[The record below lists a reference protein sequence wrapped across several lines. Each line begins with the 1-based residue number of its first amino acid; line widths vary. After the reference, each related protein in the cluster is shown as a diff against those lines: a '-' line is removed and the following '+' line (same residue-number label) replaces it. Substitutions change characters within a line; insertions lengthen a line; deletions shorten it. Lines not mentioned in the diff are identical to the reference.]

1 MNKVI
6 LMGRLTRDPEVRY
19 SQGEQATAIARYTL
33 AVDRRNFRNNS
44 NDEQTADF
52 INCVAFGKRGE
63 FAEKYFRQGLKIAV
77 TGRIQTGSY
86 TNREGQKVYTTE
98 VVVEDQEFAES
109 KASSDSYAAAH
120 PRTEAAPA
128 TSMPSPSAAS
138 ADGFMNIPDG
148 IDEELPFN

>member
-19 SQGEQATAIARYTL
+19 SQGARSMAIARYTL
-33 AVDRRNFRNNS
+33 AVDRRGRRGQDS
-44 NDEQTADF
+44 SAEQQTADF
-52 INCVAFGKRGE
+52 INCVSFGRTAE

-98 VVVEDQEFAES
+98 VVVEEQEFAES
-109 KASSDSYAAAH
+109 KGSGSGSSQQNV
-120 PRTEAAPA
+120 PQQ
-128 TSMPSPSAAS
+128 SPDVGP
-138 ADGFMNIPDG
+138 DGFMNIPDG
-148 IDEELPFN
+148 IEEELPFS